1 MKLAKVIQA
10 ASGNLLD
17 TFMPGDC
24 PGCGEPV
31 EKGLYRRLCEWC
43 ARGIEWIRRP
53 FCECCGSPLP
63 GVNTVGGD
71 CPHCREL
78 QPSFN
83 SGRALFLLTG
93 TGRNFV
99 HGVKYHGDRSLL
111 VDLPSLMEQS
121 PDFRDHI
128 EGAILVPVP
137 LHRRRLRAR
146 GYNQSAWIAEALA
159 VSGGSDVEAHFLL
172 KRIRNTRTQT
182 TLSREQRMRNV
193 KNAFALYPG
202 KRLDGTRRYVI
213 VDDVFTTGAT
223 LEACAR
229 VLREAGVEQVDVAAL
244 GHG

>member
-1 MKLAKVIQA
+1 M
-10 ASGNLLD
+10 
-17 TFMPGDC
+17 
-24 PGCGEPV
+24 
-31 EKGLYRRLCEWC
+31 
-43 ARGIEWIRRP
+43 
-53 FCECCGSPLP
+53 
-63 GVNTVGGD
+63 
-71 CPHCREL
+71 
-78 QPSFN
+78 
-83 SGRALFLLTG
+83 
-93 TGRNFV
+93 

-202 KRLDGTRRYVI
+202 KRLDKARRYVI

-229 VLREAGVEQVDVAAL
+229 VLCEAGVEQVDVAAL